1 MEEMRNTNGVH
12 KRGRDETFVGAR
24 CFSTSSGMQI
34 IKSEMED
41 HGFYYMPPRKWQRSD
56 GHLHYRGK
64 TITGSLVCAG
74 HADYYVL
81 IRSFAKLAEV
91 DIRIMH
97 RNVLKL
103 ERRLAC
109 IEGQI
114 GRSLVT
120 SGDLQN
126 LPS

>member
-1 MEEMRNTNGVH
+1 MRNTDGVN
-12 KRGRDETFVGAR
+12 KRSRDGTCVGAR
-24 CFSTSSGMQI
+24 CFSASSGI
-34 IKSEMED
+34 RSIKSEMED
-41 HGFYYMPPRKWQRSD
+41 HGFCYMPPRKCPRSD
-56 GHLHYRGK
+56 GYLYYRRK

-97 RNVLKL
+97 TSVLKL

-114 GRSLVT
+114 CRSL
-120 SGDLQN
+120 DALQN
-126 LPS
+126 LPT